1 MSRENGRPLGRRRFL
16 GVSAIALLVTACG
29 GAPGPSPQAAAQTP
43 AAGSAPAAPATPA
56 AARPATSAGGGAL
69 KVLARSHF
77 VPAFD
82 AWWDKWAADWGAANK
97 VEVTIDHI
105 LAGELPA
112 KWAAEVAAS
121 AGHDLFGFTQGG
133 AVNIYNKQLV
143 DLGEVAEA
151 LGKKH
156 GGWVEPLAGQIGKF
170 QGVWRGVPDY
180 FVEFSCEYRKDL
192 FEQNGLKV
200 VDSWEELLKAGA
212 VLKQKGSPVGIAINQ
227 KSNDANNSWHS
238 MLWSYGVSYAREDGK
253 LASFNSQETKDA
265 VKLAVELYQK
275 TMTDEVLSWDDTG
288 NNQGLLSGRISWIQ
302 NPISALR
309 TIEKEKPELA
319 KNIGISN
326 TPAGPRGR
334 YASVSVAV
342 FGLMSF
348 SPSVNQAKAFLT
360 DYYAAYAEG
369 VKASEG
375 YNQPLLKDFRKKP
388 MPIIGTDPRLEILQ
402 DFDQVARAVGHP
414 GPPTP
419 AAAEVESN
427 WLIPLMIGRAVQSNV
442 DEAVAQAA
450 QRIEQIYKKHGL
462 A

>member
-16 GVSAIALLVTACG
+16 GVSAVALLVTACG
-29 GAPGPSPQAAAQTP
+29 GAPSPSPQAGTQ
-43 AAGSAPAAPATPA
+43 APAATSAAAPTSPAAAAATPA
-56 AARPATSAGGGAL
+56 AARPATSAGGGSL

-82 AWWDKWAADWGAANK
+82 LWWDKWAADWGAANK

-143 DLGEVAEA
+143 DLAEVAEA
-151 LGKKH
+151 LAKKY
-156 GGWVEPLAGQIGKF
+156 GGWVDPLAGHIGKF

-200 VDSWEELLKAGA
+200 VDTWDDLLKAGT
-212 VLKQKGSPVGIAINQ
+212 VLKQKGSPIGIAINQ

-253 LASFNSQETKDA
+253 MASFNSQETKDA

-302 NPISALR
+302 NPISSLR
-309 TIEKEKPELA
+309 T
-319 KNIGISN
+319 SN
-326 TPAGPRGR
+326 LFLPSSIFLL
-334 YASVSVAV
+334 SVLSV
-342 FGLMSF
+342 
-348 SPSVNQAKAFLT
+348 PSVVQTLSSPVQLGPQRLVVAH
-360 DYYAAYAEG
+360 
-369 VKASEG
+369 
-375 YNQPLLKDFRKKP
+375 QPL
-388 MPIIGTDPRLEILQ
+388 PRRRVRHALDLRQ
-402 DFDQVARAVGHP
+402 AHAVVAGFAQQ
-414 GPPTP
+414 
-419 AAAEVESN
+419 AE
-427 WLIPLMIGRAVQSNV
+427 
-442 DEAVAQAA
+442 
-450 QRIEQIYKKHGL
+450 
-462 A
+462 

>member
-1 MSRENGRPLGRRRFL
+1 MGRRRFL
-16 GVSAIALLVTACG
+16 GASAAVLLVTACG
-29 GAPGPSPQAAAQTP
+29 GAPGPSPQAGTQPP
-43 AAGSAPAAPATPA
+43 AAKPAGAAPTSPAPAAAATPA
-56 AARPATSAGGGAL
+56 AARPASSAGGGSL

-156 GGWVEPLAGQIGKF
+156 GGWVDPLASHLGKF

-200 VDSWEELLKAGA
+200 VDTWDDLLKAGT
-212 VLKQKGSPVGIAINQ
+212 VLKQKGSPIGIAINQ
-227 KSNDANNSWHS
+227 KSNDSNNTWHS

-253 LASFNSQETKDA
+253 MASFNSQETKDA

-302 NPISALR
+302 NPISSLR

-326 TPAGPRGR
+326 APAGPRGR

-360 DYYAAYAEG
+360 DYYATYAEG

-450 QRIEQIYKKHGL
+450 QRIEQIYKKHNL
-462 A
+462 T